1 MTAVPKPKQDK
12 SISRSPPDA
21 QGFTTGADTTGL
33 IVCYWLSRPTAAGYL
48 IIHWGK
54 VQLGTYLG
62 HGVNGEGPIRNL
74 SWSRS

>member
-48 IIHWGK
+48 IIH
-54 VQLGTYLG
+54 
-62 HGVNGEGPIRNL
+62 
-74 SWSRS
+74 